1 MIKKIFGPPGSGKT
15 TFLLNTVE
23 QELERGVSPNLI
35 GYFAFTRRA
44 ALEAKERAAKKF
56 TNLDVEKDFLWFR
69 TLHSLAYSC
78 LGVKNAEI
86 MSAKDFKEFS
96 KLAKLDLIVEKG
108 EEDFIVKTDNPILN
122 QINLARI
129 TGVDLKEHYNRSD
142 IGISW
147 WHFEYVERFYRKYK
161 ERKQLFDFT
170 DLLERL
176 VENPERVPE
185 LETVIIDEAQD
196 LSRLQWDVVKI
207 LASKSKTTYVAGDD
221 DQAIYVFAGAEVNE
235 FLDLSGQVKVLNQ
248 SYRIPKKVY
257 EMATSIVKQIKKRQ
271 EKEWKPKDSVG
282 NINFVD
288 NYFHINFEKGEWLIL
303 SPTNYLLNPLHEYLL
318 GQGVLFER
326 NGQKSISE

>member
-1 MIKKIFGPPGSGKT
+1 
-15 TFLLNTVE
+15 
-23 QELERGVSPNLI
+23 
-35 GYFAFTRRA
+35 
-44 ALEAKERAAKKF
+44 
-56 TNLDVEKDFLWFR
+56 
-69 TLHSLAYSC
+69 
-78 LGVKNAEI
+78 

-161 ERKQLFDFT
+161 EKKQLFDFT

-248 SYRIPKKVY
+248 SYRIPKKF
-257 EMATSIVKQIKKRQ
+257 MKWQ
-271 EKEWKPKDSVG
+271 
-282 NINFVD
+282 
-288 NYFHINFEKGEWLIL
+288 HL
-303 SPTNYLLNPLHEYLL
+303 LLNKLKKDKKK
-318 GQGVLFER
+318 
-326 NGQKSISE
+326 NGNQKIP